1 MLVSW
6 CLTKALT
13 EVSKPVVCQSSVMLS
28 SRMLLCPRLPVVVRG
43 VRRNRRD
50 ALGQLSLTEV
60 AALVTLL
67 GQVPAVAAVP

>member
-1 MLVSW
+1 
-6 CLTKALT
+6 
-13 EVSKPVVCQSSVMLS
+13 MLS